1 MDSFVRCLNDTR
13 LEGAI
18 EYLVEWVGGGWK
30 ELKNREFCVERSR
43 SRRKGGIMKQCWT
56 VDVDPGNAEE
66 LARRLLS
73 NRMLQF
79 NIQLYGIERTIRKVL
94 VFLK

>member
-1 MDSFVRCLNDTR
+1 MVD
-13 LEGAI
+13 
-18 EYLVEWVGGGWK
+18 VEDA
-30 ELKNREFCVERSR
+30 S
-43 SRRKGGIMKQCWT
+43 T

-79 NIQLYGIERTIRKVL
+79 NIQLYRIERTIRKVL
-94 VFLK
+94 VFLKYHSSFFRV